1 MFRPARATTHFDDLR
16 DPDGSPAG
24 YGRGP
29 ARDRSL
35 DQLGAEEIRSRI
47 DRIDAEVTGCVR
59 TNAVFRHVCRNRYT
73 AALAFAT
80 RLALDDTHP
89 AHVSLGASTANRP
102 PSAVWNPRVRYPL
115 LAITN
120 HPANVIA
127 DNRRR
132 KHLTGDVNP
141 TIEGAGAVAVRYLAE
156 SCGLFERAYGTHD
169 AFARAFMVPKSDGKL
184 LRMICD
190 GREANSMWNTDAF
203 PSYTLP
209 TIESIRQVIANAASG
224 AQSKREPFY
233 VASTDWRNAF
243 FQVPLPRRLRRYCV
257 HKLGRHDFVW
267 PTTLPMGLKISPFIM
282 SALSWATVLYTR
294 DGKLLPGIDAS
305 TLSLPRDSSDVNDP
319 AWQTFPTWLPLH
331 GGGGIFV
338 IIDNIF
344 VVSPRRDVVERI
356 LGNIFDNAYAW
367 RLAFKLKR
375 YTRSATGYE
384 GYFPKDAESFAALR
398 STVLSECFHVMDCD
412 NAEGAVFCGV
422 RWFYD
427 GYRLD
432 APNDSER
439 DALDPFLSAGHWKST
454 YRQLMSFMG
463 LVAWHRRVLFEDP
476 LDDPLGAHL
485 HELHRRAVP
494 STPAC
499 KQAWKEIVEVREAKL
514 LNALREAWSDRWRA
528 TKCAYHAQNA
538 DYAWR
543 LLLATDASSGS
554 GDCPGFLSAV
564 VMNEFG
570 RVHMPMRWPF
580 PRGFSA
586 SSPIAHLELLA
597 VIYGVGLCQRLM
609 EGRGRGLV
617 TLACDNQNCLAWLGA
632 RRHFGATV
640 SAMLRRLR
648 ELLDGTRLFG
658 VYVRSAS
665 NVADPYSRDV
675 SDSEA
680 PDPALLT
687 QSRNVLLPAQAAA
700 HALFRVSGAATG
712 CLRRARPCDTTLL

>member
-1 MFRPARATTHFDDLR
+1 MFRPARATTHIDDLR

-35 DQLGAEEIRSRI
+35 DRLSEEEIRGRI

-59 TNAVFRHVCRNRYT
+59 THAVFGDVRRNRYT
-73 AALAFAT
+73 AALSFAT
-80 RLALDDTHP
+80 RLALDDDHT
-89 AHVSLGASTANRP
+89 AHITLGARVANRP
-102 PSAVWNPRVRYPL
+102 PPAFWDSRVEYPL

-120 HPANVIA
+120 HPADVIA
-127 DNRRR
+127 ENRRR

-156 SCGLFERAYGTHD
+156 SCRLFELADGPRE

-209 TIESIRQVIANAASG
+209 TIESIRQVIANVASQ

-319 AWQTFPTWLPLH
+319 AWQTFPTWVPLT

-344 VVSPRRDVVERI
+344 VVSPDRDVVERI
-356 LGNIFDNAYAW
+356 LGNIIDNAYKW
-367 RLAFKLKR
+367 QLAFKLKR
-375 YTRSATGYE
+375 FTRSATGYQ
-384 GYFPKDAESFAALR
+384 GYFPKDAESRAALR
-398 STVLSECFHVMDCD
+398 STVFSECFHVMDRD

-432 APNDSER
+432 APDDSER
-439 DALDPFLSAGHWKST
+439 AALDPFLSAGHWKST

-476 LDDPLGAHL
+476 LHDPLGALL

-499 KQAWKEIVEVREAKL
+499 KQAWKEVVEVREPQL
-514 LNALREAWSDRWRA
+514 LGALRQAWSDRWCA

-554 GDCPGFLSAV
+554 GDRPGFLSAV
-564 VMNEFG
+564 VMDEFG
-570 RVHMPMRWPF
+570 GVLRTMRWPF

-586 SSPIAHLELLA
+586 SSPIAHLELA
-597 VIYGVGLCQRLM
+597 AIMHGVGLCQLLM
-609 EGRGRGLV
+609 KHRGRGLV

-632 RRHFGATV
+632 RRHFGDMV
-640 SAMLRRLR
+640 SRMLLGLR
-648 ELLDGTRLFG
+648 ERLKGTRLFG

-665 NVADPYSRDV
+665 NVADPYSREV
-675 SDSEA
+675 SDSEP
-680 PDPALLT
+680 PDPTLLT
-687 QSRNVLLPAQAAA
+687 QTRNVLLPAQAAA
-700 HALFRVSGAATG
+700 HALFRVSGSATG
-712 CLRRARPCDTTLL
+712 CLRRERPCDSPLL